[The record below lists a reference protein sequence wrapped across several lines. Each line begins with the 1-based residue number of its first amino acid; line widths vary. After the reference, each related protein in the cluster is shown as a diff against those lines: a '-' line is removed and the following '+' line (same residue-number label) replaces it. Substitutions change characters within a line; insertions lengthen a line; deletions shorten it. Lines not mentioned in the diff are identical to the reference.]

1 MRGRWRTISRRGAA
15 GRVITVYAKRF
26 DSGILFYDCRSAP
39 EARALALALKKCPD
53 VSAVWIEPE
62 ERGKVGE

>member
-1 MRGRWRTISRRGAA
+1 M
-15 GRVITVYAKRF
+15 ITVYAKRF